1 MVFKA
6 VPSTQKFL
14 QNPNYIPKG
23 FSFGTISH
31 INKAEISL
39 DEKACNFK
47 YKFLIHTQ
55 IKIYEF
61 FARTEIEREKWL
73 EYFWKAFDFAQGFKV
88 DFNNQSNLYSN
99 TVQRKRQSTKYDPK
113 RTPNTFVRDGF
124 E

>member
-1 MVFKA
+1 M
-6 VPSTQKFL
+6 
-14 QNPNYIPKG
+14 
-23 FSFGTISH
+23 ISH

-73 EYFWKAFDFAQGFKV
+73 EYF
-88 DFNNQSNLYSN
+88 
-99 TVQRKRQSTKYDPK
+99 
-113 RTPNTFVRDGF
+113 
-124 E
+124 